1 MLWCLY
7 PFNLLIWH
15 VTVLALGTEEPFS
28 LWGIEVLMAG
38 PDYQANQEKND
49 LLQILAAQGVEFL
62 LSGQEKVSPI
72 ICAGKMICLF
82 FSANWCRPCRTF
94 TPLLVQLYNTLQKRD
109 EKLEIIFISLDHD
122 KNEFE
127 QYLQTMPWL
136 AAPYDTELQKQLCD
150 EYHVDRIPS
159 FVPLCGDGI
168 SKQDDL
174 IGFIE
179 DYGAEAF
186 PFTRKRRQE
195 LKAMDRAK
203 RVEGK
208 LEDLLGN
215 RGLNYVISRHGGKFI
230 SLQTP
235 ISQLVGKTIGLYF
248 GAYWSPPS
256 RSFTAKLSKVYKEIM
271 DKTEDHSLE
280 VILVSTDR
288 NLVEFKLNVADMPW
302 LAIPYEDESQQEL
315 YRIFDVKTIPTLVL
329 IGADGKTASENGR
342 GLVCLYGAEAFPFT
356 EERIEEL
363 EAAVKK
369 EGEELAS
376 NVEDIKHEHVLKL
389 ELAKAYVCDFCK
401 RQGRFW
407 AFSCDACDY
416 DLHPSCV
423 QLISNV

>member
-1 MLWCLY
+1 
-7 PFNLLIWH
+7 
-15 VTVLALGTEEPFS
+15 
-28 LWGIEVLMAG
+28 
-38 PDYQANQEKND
+38 
-49 LLQILAAQGVEFL
+49 
-62 LSGQEKVSPI
+62 
-72 ICAGKMICLF
+72 MICLL

-203 RVEGK
+203 RVEGR

-215 RGLNYVISRHGGKFI
+215 KGLNYVISRHGGKV
-230 SLQTP
+230 SN
-235 ISQLVGKTIGLYF
+235 
-248 GAYWSPPS
+248 
-256 RSFTAKLSKVYKEIM
+256 SK
-271 DKTEDHSLE
+271 DHDF
-280 VILVSTDR
+280 VSC
-288 NLVEFKLNVADMPW
+288 FK
-302 LAIPYEDESQQEL
+302 
-315 YRIFDVKTIPTLVL
+315 VK
-329 IGADGKTASENGR
+329 
-342 GLVCLYGAEAFPFT
+342 F
-356 EERIEEL
+356 
-363 EAAVKK
+363 
-369 EGEELAS
+369 
-376 NVEDIKHEHVLKL
+376 
-389 ELAKAYVCDFCK
+389 
-401 RQGRFW
+401 
-407 AFSCDACDY
+407 
-416 DLHPSCV
+416 
-423 QLISNV
+423 

>member
-1 MLWCLY
+1 M
-7 PFNLLIWH
+7 
-15 VTVLALGTEEPFS
+15 
-28 LWGIEVLMAG
+28 
-38 PDYQANQEKND
+38 
-49 LLQILAAQGVEFL
+49 
-62 LSGQEKVSPI
+62 
-72 ICAGKMICLF
+72 F
-82 FSANWCRPCRTF
+82 F
-94 TPLLVQLYNTLQKRD
+94 
-109 EKLEIIFISLDHD
+109 
-122 KNEFE
+122 
-127 QYLQTMPWL
+127 
-136 AAPYDTELQKQLCD
+136 
-150 EYHVDRIPS
+150 
-159 FVPLCGDGI
+159 
-168 SKQDDL
+168 
-174 IGFIE
+174 
-179 DYGAEAF
+179 
-186 PFTRKRRQE
+186 
-195 LKAMDRAK
+195 
-203 RVEGK
+203 
-208 LEDLLGN
+208 
-215 RGLNYVISRHGGKFI
+215 KFI

-288 NLVEFKLNVADMPW
+288 NLVEFKLNIADMPW

-363 EAAVKK
+363 EAAVRK

>member
-1 MLWCLY
+1 
-7 PFNLLIWH
+7 
-15 VTVLALGTEEPFS
+15 
-28 LWGIEVLMAG
+28 
-38 PDYQANQEKND
+38 
-49 LLQILAAQGVEFL
+49 
-62 LSGQEKVSPI
+62 
-72 ICAGKMICLF
+72 MICLF